1 MSTLNV
7 NNENK
12 TEFPNMS
19 VPIPSTSKDLD
30 LSLGMELDQQNSSG
44 SRQRPIRASRAR
56 VSLSND
62 LKKIKK
68 RTIMRPNKKKVNL
81 ENVADLYL
89 KQKVEK
95 NFKPSLLETIQEDDE
110 EEAGDNNIV
119 NFTAARKIKR
129 SLSCSDGLNYTKK
142 TINKRRNKIKKT
154 FGRRYA
160 LKVTRISLDVFL
172 DRLNA
177 SFDETTTKCDE

>member
-7 NNENK
+7 NNEN
-12 TEFPNMS
+12 NAD
-19 VPIPSTSKDLD
+19 STSEEWMKPIEEVVHE
-30 LSLGMELDQQNSSG
+30 GG
-44 SRQRPIRASRAR
+44 PIRQRPIRASRLLSKDKPDS
-56 VSLSND
+56 SL
-62 LKKIKK
+62 KIKK

-89 KQKVEK
+89 KQKIGR
-95 NFKPSLLETIQEDDE
+95 NFKPSSLETIQEGDDE
-110 EEAGDNNIV
+110 DAGKGKEIDFNS
-119 NFTAARKIKR
+119 ARKIKR

-142 TINKRRNKIKKT
+142 TITKRRNKIKKT

-160 LKVTRISLDVFL
+160 LRVTRISLDVFL

-177 SFDETTTKCDE
+177 SFDETTTKCEE